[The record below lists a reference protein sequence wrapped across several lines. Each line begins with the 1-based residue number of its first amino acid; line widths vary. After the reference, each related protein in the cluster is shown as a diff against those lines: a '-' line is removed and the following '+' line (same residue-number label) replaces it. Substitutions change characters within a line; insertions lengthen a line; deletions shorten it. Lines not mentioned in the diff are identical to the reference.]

1 MAWNP
6 SPRVADCRD
15 IARKWG
21 MKQVMVIAIDRDA
34 GAMDAASYGETK
46 ALCGDSHRLL
56 NAAYDAVYNA
66 VRDENMGSN

>member
-6 SPRVADCRD
+6 SPRVADCRE

-21 MKQVMVIAIDRDA
+21 MKQVMVIAINRET

-46 ALCGDSHRLL
+46 ALCSDSHRLL
-56 NAAYDAVYNA
+56 NAAYDAIYNA
-66 VRDENMGSN
+66 VRDEKAGSN